1 MADKSDWLPLFPL
14 NTVLFPNGVL
24 PLRVFESRYI
34 DMVRTCM
41 KDEAPFG
48 VVLIRSGSE
57 VGNAAEPED
66 VGCLAHITGWDMQEL
81 GVLLLRTE
89 GGQRFRILELRTLPD
104 QRIEAR
110 VEMIEPDDA
119 VTVSARHLPCAVS
132 LQRIID
138 SINAKG
144 LAEEGSDFDSPFAK
158 PARLD
163 DAGWVANRWSE
174 ILPIP
179 MKARQKLLELED
191 ASARLAV
198 IHEFLEEHQLL

>member
-1 MADKSDWLPLFPL
+1 MAEASDWLPLFPL
-14 NTVLFPNGVL
+14 NTVLFPDGIL
-24 PLRVFESRYI
+24 PLRVFEARYT
-34 DMVRTCM
+34 DMVRDCM
-41 KDEAPFG
+41 KDNKPFG

-57 VGNAAEPED
+57 VGIAAEPED
-66 VGCLAHITGWDMQEL
+66 VGCLAHIVDWDMQDL
-81 GVLLLRTE
+81 GVLLLRTV
-89 GGQRFRILELRTLPD
+89 GGRRFRIIELRTLPD

-110 VEMIEPDDA
+110 IELIADDEHVA
-119 VTVSARHLPCAVS
+119 VDQRLRACAAS

-144 LAEEGSDFDSPFAK
+144 EAEQGADFVSPFAR

-198 IHEFLEEHQLL
+198 IHEFLDEHRLL